1 VVFFN
6 TRRFTPEFSAEELA
20 EHSRIAKEYAR
31 QSMKRH
37 NQQEKDLTTKIWL
50 QQEAMRAMSPEL
62 RAQAEII
69 DDTPPP
75 PDRPW
80 PIWLTP
86 PIKGFNPRDYL
97 GDKDDV
103 DEDEPD
109 STTTAS
115 DKKVAKET

>member
-1 VVFFN
+1 M
-6 TRRFTPEFSAEELA
+6 R
-20 EHSRIAKEYAR
+20 
-31 QSMKRH
+31 RH
-37 NQQEKDLTTKIWL
+37 NQQAKDLTTKIWL
-50 QQEAMRAMSPEL
+50 QQEAMRAMTPEL
-62 RAQAEII
+62 REQAEII

-109 STTTAS
+109 STTNTS
-115 DKKVAKET
+115 NKVAAKET